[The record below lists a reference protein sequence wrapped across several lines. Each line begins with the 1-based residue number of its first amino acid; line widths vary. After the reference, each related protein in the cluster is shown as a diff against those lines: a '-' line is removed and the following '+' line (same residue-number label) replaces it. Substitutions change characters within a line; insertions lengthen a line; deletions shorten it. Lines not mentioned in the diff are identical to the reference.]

1 MNCLCLGFWVGGTVL
16 KLELGIGLVLLGCL
30 VVGFETGYGFKLLGS
45 KIGMVL
51 DSGLGLA

>member
-1 MNCLCLGFWVGGTVL
+1 MNCLRLGFWAGGTVM
-16 KLELGIGLVLLGCL
+16 KLELGLGLVLLGSL